1 MVICCPIPPSRD
13 PKRWSRGGF
22 GVTRLL
28 MLLCRGVSLSCCA
41 PGLPALCSCGGSGRR
56 RVLLSPLFFCH
67 IPSPAAGS
75 GFQGSQRVPAA
86 SPCCPRRLLE
96 ALTAT
101 LALSL
106 VLCREFGGGRGL
118 RAPLPT
124 PVPVSLTGLGIPLSQ
139 SPGGRHS
146 GGSPRGPQVKRT
158 PRWELPIRAG
168 MASSGSCGGSCA
180 RPEVTQPPGGS
191 LKPPPSKGRPE
202 IPSAPAAVPQRAG
215 IHSCAHRERWMPAL
229 RPGLEADRE
238 QVLLDFRRDE
248 PLEQEPGGLRE

>member
-1 MVICCPIPPSRD
+1 M
-13 PKRWSRGGF
+13 
-22 GVTRLL
+22 
-28 MLLCRGVSLSCCA
+28 
-41 PGLPALCSCGGSGRR
+41 CSCGGSGRR

-86 SPCCPRRLLE
+86 SPRCPRRLLE

-146 GGSPRGPQVKRT
+146 GGSPRGPQVTRT

-191 LKPPPSKGRPE
+191 LKSPPSKGRPE
-202 IPSAPAAVPQRAG
+202 IPSGPAAVPQRAG
-215 IHSCAHRERWMPAL
+215 IRPCAHRERWMPAL